1 MTPPRHLV
9 LVGPMGAGKTTI
21 GTLLS
26 AATGLPLVDND
37 RVLSTTEGENAAD
50 IARERGVDALHDR
63 ECRQLLT
70 ALAAHEPSVVGA
82 AASTVEIPSCRA
94 ALGGHFVA
102 WLRAAPEL
110 VAERLD
116 RAAHRRD
123 LGTDALVALRALADR
138 RDPLYAAVAD
148 VVVDVDTV
156 TPAEACRIVR
166 DAYAAA
172 ARPGFPP
179 DRRG

>member
-26 AATGLPLVDND
+26 AATGLPLIDND
-37 RVLSTTEGENAAD
+37 RVLTTTEGEDAAD
-50 IARERGVDALHDR
+50 IARERGVDSLHDR

-70 ALAAHEPSVVGA
+70 ALAAPEPSVVGA

-102 WLRAAPEL
+102 WLRAAPEES
-110 VAERLD
+110 AARLD
-116 RAAHRRD
+116 ERAHRRD
-123 LGTDALVALRALADR
+123 LGPDPVAALRALARR
-138 RDPLYAAVAD
+138 RDPLYATVAD
-148 VVVDVDTV
+148 VVVDVDEA

-166 DAYAAA
+166 DAYTAA
-172 ARPGFPP
+172 ARRGTAP
-179 DRRG
+179 DRRQ

>member
-9 LVGPMGAGKTTI
+9 LIGSMGAGKTTI

-50 IARERGVDALHDR
+50 IARERGVDTLHDR
-63 ECRQLLT
+63 ERRQLLT
-70 ALAAHEPSVVGA
+70 ALAAREPSVVGA
-82 AASTVEIPSCRA
+82 AASTVEFPSCRA

-102 WLRAAPEL
+102 WLRAAPEV

-116 RAAHRRD
+116 HAGHRRD
-123 LGTDALVALRALADR
+123 LGPDPVGALRALADR

-148 VVVDVDTV
+148 VVVDVDAV

-166 DAYAAA
+166 AAYAAA
-172 ARPGFPP
+172 ARPGFSPG
-179 DRRG
+179 RRG

>member
-37 RVLSTTEGENAAD
+37 QVLTATEGEDAAD
-50 IARERGVDALHDR
+50 IARQRGVDSLHDR

-70 ALAAHEPSVVGA
+70 ALAAREPSIVGA

-102 WLRAAPEL
+102 WLRAAPE
-110 VAERLD
+110 V
-116 RAAHRRD
+116 
-123 LGTDALVALRALADR
+123 
-138 RDPLYAAVAD
+138 
-148 VVVDVDTV
+148 
-156 TPAEACRIVR
+156 
-166 DAYAAA
+166 AA
-172 ARPGFPP
+172 ARLDQADTAGTSGPTRSEPCAP
-179 DRRG
+179 WPIAATRCTRRWPTSWWTSTR